1 MANLFDLVAKLTL
14 DSSEYE
20 KEVDKAESKASSF
33 GSKLKSGLG
42 TAAKVGAAGVG
53 AMAGAAVGAAT
64 ELTKTVSAT
73 AQYGDNIDKMSQKM
87 GMSAQAYQEWDAVMQ
102 HSGTSMETLKAGMK
116 TLANAA
122 ENNNDAF
129 GRLGITQEQI
139 AGMNQEQLFSATISA
154 LQNVDNETE
163 RTYLAGQLLGRGATE
178 LGALLNTSA
187 EDTEKMKQ
195 RVHELGGVMSNDAV
209 KASAAFQDNM
219 QDLTTA
225 IDGVKRGFTSA
236 LLPGFND
243 VLAGFTSLIA
253 GEKGAEEQLT
263 GGVSNIVSTFDTMLP
278 RITSVLSGI
287 GTAVIAVAPQIVQG
301 AVSLVQSLAGALI
314 SNGPMLID
322 SAIQIVGVLVDGFIA
337 LAPQLIVGG
346 LQLMIQLATG
356 LVQALPE
363 LISKIP
369 ELISAIVQAFID
381 NGPQLLEAGKELA
394 KSAWEGIKSIFKGGD
409 KADASESVD
418 FSGLQSKT
426 QQAASSMS
434 SISSAASQT
443 ASSVSSS
450 FSSISTAANF
460 TQLGTNATTAFNG
473 ISTSAQTA
481 ATAVTESFSSVGT
494 GVGENINAGIQSVD
508 WSSMSESASET
519 VTAIEN
525 SFSQLPPQLKAIF
538 EMIKQAVRDLHRFV
552 KQQFDQMAKAAVNA
566 WQPVPGQINTYLQQ
580 INTNVTTLA
589 TNIQTTFTTLA
600 NNATQWAT
608 DFVANFTAGI
618 TNNTG
623 AGSDFANAINNMAQ
637 QVQNVV
643 GHSHPKE
650 GPMAD
655 DYKWMPDM
663 MKLFAQGIKDNTG
676 IVRDQVERSFN
687 FERPTITYS
696 KVSSSR
702 AQATDR
708 KLDQLTAILQL
719 YLPQLA
725 NMQVV
730 MNNGA
735 TVGALLP
742 EIDSQLGQLYRVKE
756 RAGA

>member
-20 KEVDKAESKASSF
+20 SGLGKAESKASSF

-42 TAAKVGAAGVG
+42 TAAKVGAAGVA

-122 ENNNDAF
+122 ENNNEAF

-195 RVHELGGVMSNDAV
+195 RVHELGGVMSDDAV

-225 IDGVKRGFTSA
+225 MDGVKRGFTAA

-287 GTAVIAVAPQIVQG
+287 GTAVIAVSPQIVQG

-346 LQLMIQLATG
+346 PQLMIQLATG

-363 LISKIP
+363 LLSKIP

-394 KSAWEGIKSIFKGGD
+394 RSAWEGIKSIFKGGD

-418 FSGLQSKT
+418 FSGLQTKT

-460 TQLGTNATTAFNG
+460 TQLGTNATTAFTG

-494 GVGENINAGIQSVD
+494 GVGENINAGIQSVE
-508 WSSMSESASET
+508 WSSMSESAAET
-519 VTAIEN
+519 VTSITN

-552 KQQFDQMAKAAVNA
+552 KQQFDQMAKEAVNA

-589 TNIQTTFTTLA
+589 TNIRTTFTQLTTDATTWGSDLVTNFA
-600 NNATQWAT
+600 N
-608 DFVANFTAGI
+608 GI
-618 TNNTG
+618 TQ
-623 AGSDFANAINNMAQ
+623 NMSTLQDAVNQ
-637 QVQNVV
+637 MASTVQNRT
-643 GHSHPKE
+643 GFSEPKE
-650 GPMAD
+650 GPLSNFHTYA
-655 DYKWMPDM
+655 PDM

-687 FERPTITYS
+687 FERPAITYS
-696 KVSSSR
+696 KVSSGR

-742 EIDSQLGQLYRVKE
+742 EIDSQLGQLYRVRE

>member
-20 KEVDKAESKASSF
+20 KGVDKAESKASSF

-42 TAAKVGAAGVG
+42 TAAKVGAAGVA

-122 ENNNDAF
+122 ENNNEAF

-195 RVHELGGVMSNDAV
+195 RVHELGGVMSDDAV

-225 IDGVKRGFTSA
+225 IDGVKRGFTAA

-494 GVGENINAGIQSVD
+494 GVGENINAGIQSVE
-508 WSSMSESASET
+508 WGSMSESAAET
-519 VTAIEN
+519 VTAITN

-552 KQQFDQMAKAAVNA
+552 KQQFDQMAKEAVNA

-589 TNIQTTFTTLA
+589 TNIRTTFTTLTNDA
-600 NNATQWAT
+600 TTWGHDLVENFASGIENNMARLTGENGA
-608 DFVANFTAGI
+608 I
-618 TNNTG
+618 TRMAQAIQNNTG
-623 AGSDFANAINNMAQ
+623 FSE
-637 QVQNVV
+637 
-643 GHSHPKE
+643 PKE
-650 GPMAD
+650 GPLSNFHTYA
-655 DYKWMPDM
+655 PDM

-676 IVRDQVERSFN
+676 IVKDQVERSFN

-696 KVSSSR
+696 KVSSGR
-702 AQATDR
+702 AQTTDR

-742 EIDSQLGQLYRVKE
+742 EIDSQLGQLYRVRE